1 MGMGSLI
8 LQEINDLET
17 YLFCCCGFL
26 GEGYGGGQEGL
37 TVKSWTEF
45 TVCVTQGSRNTCSNI
60 SLTIVHGCPA
70 LDSHPQGGA
79 GFPLQSW
86 EPQHS
91 QGKLSAPLCRS
102 TCLLETAG
110 VLLLS
115 V

>member
-1 MGMGSLI
+1 MIWKRIFSVVVVFWGGSGMGGR
-8 LQEINDLET
+8 
-17 YLFCCCGFL
+17 GF
-26 GEGYGGGQEGL
+26 
-37 TVKSWTEF
+37 TVKSRTEV